1 MARYIAEEPGLQRF
15 VNTLEQFPVL
25 EREGE
30 LELARRARAGDH
42 RAADELVQAHLRSVV
57 KMAQRYRGYGIYLS
71 DLIAEGN
78 LGLLEAVTRFDPD
91 RGLRFL
97 TYARYWIRA
106 YMLAHILKHWSIVDL
121 GTTTTQSKLFF
132 RLQREHAKLTSELG
146 ADDDQIEERLADQ
159 FQTSVDNVRE
169 SLARLRRR
177 DSSLDVPIAA
187 DSGTTFADLLTD
199 DESPDQEQNVARNER
214 VDRVHSAVA
223 TVWPTLECRERLI
236 VRERLLPE
244 SDADPATLAALG
256 ERLGITRERVRQLEA
271 AIKEKL
277 RKTLLLPRIDRTGHD
292 ASLDFMGPAR
302 DVCDDCPAALCAA

>member
-15 VNTLEQFPVL
+15 VNTLARFPTL
-25 EREGE
+25 ERDRE
-30 LELARRARAGDH
+30 LELARRYRQGDQ
-42 RAADELVQAHLRSVV
+42 RAAEELVQAHLRSVV

-78 LGLLEAVTRFDPD
+78 LGLLEAVQRFDPD

-132 RLQREHAKLTSELG
+132 KLQREHAKLTSELG
-146 ADDDQIEERLADQ
+146 TDDEQIEERLAST
-159 FQTSVDNVRE
+159 FETSVDNVRE

-177 DSSLDVPIAA
+177 DASLDVPVAEN
-187 DSGTTFADLLTD
+187 SGTTFADLLTD
-199 DESPDQEQNVARNER
+199 DSTDQEQSVVQAEYI
-214 VDRVHSAVA
+214 DRVQSAVA
-223 TVWPTLECRERLI
+223 TVWPSLECRERLI
-236 VRERLLPE
+236 MRERLLPE
-244 SDADPATLAALG
+244 SDAEPATLAALG

-271 AIKEKL
+271 ALKEKL
-277 RKTLLLPRIDRTGHD
+277 RKTLLLPRIG
-292 ASLDFMGPAR
+292 APAEQPAAK